1 MSSFWDTLEAL
12 EEQLDELEADLAKSA
27 DPIDRNTCDALE
39 QLRMHLAELLA
50 RNARIA
56 NEQQQ
61 RVGDSAVDP
70 PRDAHRIFDALG

>member
-1 MSSFWDTLEAL
+1 MSSFWDTLETL

-27 DPIDRNTCDALE
+27 DPIDQNTRDALE

-56 NEQQQ
+56 TEQQQ
-61 RVGDSAVDP
+61 RVGDSTVDP
-70 PRDAHRIFDALG
+70 PRDAQRIFDALG